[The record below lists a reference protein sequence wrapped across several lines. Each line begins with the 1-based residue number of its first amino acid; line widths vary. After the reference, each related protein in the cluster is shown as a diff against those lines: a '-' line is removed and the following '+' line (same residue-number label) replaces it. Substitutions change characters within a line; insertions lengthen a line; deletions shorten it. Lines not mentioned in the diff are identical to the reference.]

1 LLSIE
6 THSGYLIYIYVYL
19 ALYIFADFNDGEVT
33 HLFPSYYIVNVFCPK
48 DEL

>member
-6 THSGYLIYIYVYL
+6 THSGYLIYTYVYL
-19 ALYIFADFNDGEVT
+19 ALNIFADFNEGDEI